1 MVSATADANGEEAA
15 RSFPPRKFAPMGDTW
30 SRVASKFVMQRIDRC
45 AFTKAALRITILP
58 LLIGD
63 ETFAKC
69 SIILTARQAFTLRHP
84 RPADAL
90 QLVVPSAG
98 SAYIWMG
105 KCLIRCLQHLVMG
118 AVPLCIE
125 ISDMFSDRH

>member
-1 MVSATADANGEEAA
+1 MVSATADANGEEGA
-15 RSFPPRKFAPMGDTW
+15 RSFPPRNFAPMGDTW

-69 SIILTARQAFTLRHP
+69 SINFDCKAGLHLETSQACRCL
-84 RPADAL
+84 A
-90 QLVVPSAG
+90 AG
-98 SAYIWMG
+98 SA
-105 KCLIRCLQHLVMG
+105 
-118 AVPLCIE
+118 
-125 ISDMFSDRH
+125 